1 MPKFVYYGV
10 KDGVVVSLMADI
22 GPEIADDVAEAIRDG
37 QAIHR
42 AAIGTAPALF
52 DPAPSN
58 I

>member
-37 QAIHR
+37 QTIHR
-42 AAIGTAPALF
+42 AAIGASPSLF
-52 DPAPSN
+52 DPAP
-58 I
+58 